1 MHFEDH
7 SLLFHYQETMYLVI
21 LDMHTFMQ
29 SVTDVKDVWLS
40 MLLPGAFTVHVTTP
54 HWGYLLLHTEITVSV
69 LEFITYVCACKIKT
83 STIGLFYFIHNT
95 SCYFPKENGL
105 RNAK

>member
-1 MHFEDH
+1 LSLTGTKALFLSWVIGRPLHRFHVHTLQKGKVMFMGLPLLNKILMHFEDH

-40 MLLPGAFTVHVTTP
+40 MLLPGAFTVQVTTP
-54 HWGYLLLHTEITVSV
+54 HWG
-69 LEFITYVCACKIKT
+69 
-83 STIGLFYFIHNT
+83 
-95 SCYFPKENGL
+95 
-105 RNAK
+105 